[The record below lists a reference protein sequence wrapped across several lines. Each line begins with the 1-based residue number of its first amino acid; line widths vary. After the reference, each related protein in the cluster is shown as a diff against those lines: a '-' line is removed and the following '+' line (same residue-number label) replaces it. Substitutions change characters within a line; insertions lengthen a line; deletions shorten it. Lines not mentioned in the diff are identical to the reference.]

1 MIKFWLLFFQGKRRT
16 AHKSKHNV
24 VPRAVTFK
32 NTEEVVKSLS
42 GDMKKGKLSKI
53 DNGYNTHAK
62 Y

>member
-1 MIKFWLLFFQGKRRT
+1 MINFWLLFFQGKRRT

-42 GDMKKGKLSKI
+42 GDMKTGK
-53 DNGYNTHAK
+53 
-62 Y
+62 